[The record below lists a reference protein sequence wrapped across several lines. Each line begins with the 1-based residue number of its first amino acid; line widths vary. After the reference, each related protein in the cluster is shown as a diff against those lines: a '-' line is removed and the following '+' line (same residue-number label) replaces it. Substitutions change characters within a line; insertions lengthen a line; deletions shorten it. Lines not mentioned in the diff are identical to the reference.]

1 MMVRFGVSVRI
12 GLGLWRVGATISNPV
27 KIVSSGVSKV
37 VAGYDFFL
45 YLDEN
50 GSVWG
55 RGGNHQWQLGF
66 EHGGWSVQSKN
77 ILSDAHDISVGWNFS
92 FVRLKDGRML
102 TFGNS
107 WGQLGDD
114 KIVQTQTPVKIP
126 GIQVKAAAANTN
138 SSYLVDKEGSLW
150 SFEKG
155 DWGDLGS
162 GLSLS
167 SLPVQVEEKGVIAV
181 SSKNQTVLFQ
191 DENGSLFGFG
201 HGDYGKLGHNS
212 KNHHTPTMLLVTKFF
227 PLHLVGNMELR

>member
-1 MMVRFGVSVRI
+1 MEINLISNLFSFQVEQSGVVQVAVGDRTTLYVKNDGSLWGIGTNWFGSF
-12 GLGLWRVGATISNPV
+12 GGVGATISNPV

-77 ILSDAHDISVGWNFS
+77 ILSDAHDISSWLELF

-102 TFGNS
+102 TFGNNS

-150 SFEKG
+150 SFGKG
-155 DWGDLGS
+155 DW
-162 GLSLS
+162 
-167 SLPVQVEEKGVIAV
+167 E
-181 SSKNQTVLFQ
+181 T
-191 DENGSLFGFG
+191 
-201 HGDYGKLGHNS
+201 
-212 KNHHTPTMLLVTKFF
+212 
-227 PLHLVGNMELR
+227 